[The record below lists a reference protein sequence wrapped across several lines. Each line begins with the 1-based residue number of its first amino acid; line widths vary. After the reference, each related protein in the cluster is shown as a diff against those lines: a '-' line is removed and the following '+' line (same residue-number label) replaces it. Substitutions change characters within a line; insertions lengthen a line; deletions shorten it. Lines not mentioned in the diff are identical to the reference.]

1 MGAVNFHY
9 PRCSCNRSRK
19 TDENNMTD
27 IGDWIPGIT
36 ERTYDSPTLQK
47 FVRSAR
53 QRELY
58 RPFDFLG
65 GNQGPHQEKTRL
77 HPTPTGPGRCPA
89 KTICVLVSL

>member
-58 RPFDFLG
+58 GLLIFWAATRVRIKKRLVYTQPPLVQGDALQKPFVF
-65 GNQGPHQEKTRL
+65 
-77 HPTPTGPGRCPA
+77 
-89 KTICVLVSL
+89 